1 MAISPPYQG
10 NFSCFPGSGQKEND
24 GRILSS
30 SLFDYYSL
38 EVSVRGDLKCH
49 RRSISIRVK
58 GYLDPERSG
67 WLDGLAIIHTTT
79 GETLLSG
86 PIVDQAALPGVLLN
100 IRDLGPPLLAVKCS
114 SSARD
119 DGLVNS

>member
-1 MAISPPYQG
+1 MCRKQ
-10 NFSCFPGSGQKEND
+10 GSGQKEND

-30 SLFDYYSL
+30 ALFDHYPL

-49 RRSISIRVK
+49 RRSIRIRVK
-58 GYLDPERSG
+58 DYLDTERG
-67 WLDGLAIIHTTT
+67 WLDALAITHTTT

-86 PIVDQAALPGVLLN
+86 PLADQAALYGVILT
-100 IRDLGPPLLAVKCS
+100 IRDLGLPLLEVKRS
-114 SSARD
+114 RSARD